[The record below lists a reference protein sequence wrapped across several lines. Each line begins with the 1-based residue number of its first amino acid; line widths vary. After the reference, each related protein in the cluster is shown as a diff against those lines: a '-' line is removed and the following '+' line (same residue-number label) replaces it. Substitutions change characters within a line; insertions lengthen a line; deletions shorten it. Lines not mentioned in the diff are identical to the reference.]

1 MVTKEEQRSI
11 ANWINS
17 CFLADQGGL
26 EHIMPL
32 SDDGSDLYSKVG
44 DGILFCRII
53 NLAVPDTID
62 ERCVNKGAK
71 LSVFKKH
78 ENLTVAIHS
87 AQVGLKNHT
96 TFR

>member
-17 CFLADQGGL
+17 CFLGDQGHGMG
-26 EHIMPL
+26 HILPL

-87 AQVGLKNHT
+87 AQVGWRE
-96 TFR
+96 FWVF